1 MSWVASFESPRLT
14 FPKRSE
20 ADLANLLTEAQ
31 KQAAKLEPK
40 INTIYQRLKPGESD
54 RDKES
59 SPRWQVGYDLAL
71 GRVLAVKVRTESYN
85 AMLAKAKR
93 GLKFENERNDTWVLQ
108 HDNEISVGSQL
119 QKLSD
124 KSRTCLNRVVTEH
137 PGTPWALLA
146 ERELSVPLGWKWT
159 ERYTGVN
166 APRESAGNNSPPP
179 PPRDDRPRMIARPKP
194 KRPPP
199 RL

>member
-1 MSWVASFESPRLT
+1 MRKYRPDYISPQEYDRRLRSNAARASLVAASQMSWVASFESPRLI
-14 FPKRSE
+14 FPKRSD

-40 INTIYQRLKPGESD
+40 INTLYERLKPGESD

-93 GLKFENERNDTWVLQ
+93 GLKFENEKKRYMDPTT
-108 HDNEISVGSQL
+108 SQ
-119 QKLSD
+119 
-124 KSRTCLNRVVTEH
+124 
-137 PGTPWALLA
+137 
-146 ERELSVPLGWKWT
+146 
-159 ERYTGVN
+159 
-166 APRESAGNNSPPP
+166 
-179 PPRDDRPRMIARPKP
+179 
-194 KRPPP
+194 
-199 RL
+199 